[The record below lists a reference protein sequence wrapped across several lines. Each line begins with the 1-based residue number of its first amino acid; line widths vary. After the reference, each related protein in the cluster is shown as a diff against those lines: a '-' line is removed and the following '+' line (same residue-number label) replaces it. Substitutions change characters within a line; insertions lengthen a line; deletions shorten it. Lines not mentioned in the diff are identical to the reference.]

1 MSVSQLS
8 QPEIPQQTP
17 PYRGRFAP
25 SPTGPLHVGSLVAA
39 VASYLE
45 AKTDNG
51 SWLVRMEDLDP
62 PREVPGAADE
72 ILRTLEK
79 HGLQWDESIVY
90 QSQRHETYRA
100 AIDDLRQ
107 RRLIYPCS
115 CSRKDILRQ
124 LGDSELSVYPGT
136 CRNGIAK
143 PSPQHALRV
152 LTASEEY
159 GFEDQILG
167 YFGHNV
173 GEVVGDFVLQRADG
187 WFAYQLAVVIDDA
200 EQGITDVVRGSDLL
214 DNTPRQIYL
223 QRLFGVAQPNYAHLP
238 IVANKSGEKLSKQ
251 TMAQPLDDATP
262 TSNLV
267 NTLSF
272 LGQNPP
278 AELATDS
285 LNDVWRWA
293 LEYWDLDK
301 IPRVHKIMLDL

>member
-1 MSVSQLS
+1 MSVNQSS
-8 QPEIPQQTP
+8 QPDIPQQTP
-17 PYRGRFAP
+17 LYRGRFAP
-25 SPTGPLHVGSLVAA
+25 SPTGPLHFGSLVAA

-45 AKTDNG
+45 AKTNNG

-79 HGLQWDESIVY
+79 HGLHWDESIVY
-90 QSQRHETYRA
+90 QSQRHDAYHA
-100 AIDDLRQ
+100 AIDELRQ
-107 RRLIYPCS
+107 RRLIYACS
-115 CSRKDILRQ
+115 CSRKDILR
-124 LGDSELSVYPGT
+124 LVGDSELSVYPGT
-136 CRNGIAK
+136 CRKGIAK
-143 PSPQHALRV
+143 PSPPHAIRV
-152 LTASEEY
+152 LTVSEAY

-167 YFGHNV
+167 YFSHNV

-200 EQGITDVVRGSDLL
+200 EQGITDVVRGCDLL

-238 IVANKSGEKLSKQ
+238 VAANKSGEKLSKQ
-251 TMAQPLDDATP
+251 TMAQPVVNTTP
-262 TSNLV
+262 AANLL

-285 LNDVWRWA
+285 LNDVWSWA

-301 IPRVHKIMLDL
+301 IPKIQKIILDL

>member
-1 MSVSQLS
+1 MSVNQSS
-8 QPEIPQQTP
+8 QPEPPRQTP

-25 SPTGPLHVGSLVAA
+25 SPTGPLHFGSLVAA

-45 AKTDNG
+45 AKTSNG
-51 SWLVRMEDLDP
+51 SWLVRMEDIDP
-62 PREVPGAADE
+62 PREVPGAADN
-72 ILRTLEK
+72 ILRALER
-79 HGLQWDESIVY
+79 HGLYWDESVVF
-90 QSQRHETYRA
+90 QSQRHEAYQA
-100 AIDDLRQ
+100 AVDDLRQ

-124 LGDSELSVYPGT
+124 LADSELSVYPGT
-136 CRNGIAK
+136 CRNGLVK
-143 PSPQHALRV
+143 PSSQHAIRV
-152 LTASEEY
+152 LTVSEEY

-223 QRLFGVAQPNYAHLP
+223 QQLFSVAQPNYAHLP
-238 IVANKSGEKLSKQ
+238 IAANKSGEKLSKQ
-251 TMAQPLDDATP
+251 TMAQPVDDTTP
-262 TSNLV
+262 TANLL

-293 LEYWDLDK
+293 LEHWDLDK
-301 IPRVHKIMLDL
+301 IPRVDKIMLDL